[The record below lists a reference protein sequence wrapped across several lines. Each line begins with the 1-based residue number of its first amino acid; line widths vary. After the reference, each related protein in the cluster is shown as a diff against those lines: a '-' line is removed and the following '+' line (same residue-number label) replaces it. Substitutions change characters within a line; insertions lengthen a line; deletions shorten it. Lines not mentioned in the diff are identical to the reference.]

1 MKGYIKKGLFALAAV
16 LALVLWQDRL
26 QSSYRLEGVSNA
38 IDCGDGLCLID
49 NNGDTNNLFLTDY
62 DGLIKG
68 RIDLPKLTG
77 DWWNSYSSL
86 TADTDGQI
94 YVYCYSRAM
103 DRDETRSAVLRC
115 DFTGGRLEPIWE
127 LPKVKML
134 QVRVHNKTV
143 SYTAPVSKD
152 TTGFYDMDQNG
163 NTTLRAQIGATF
175 YSVKQAYFSE
185 QYGPMWA
192 DWNGRFYRGSQE
204 LGDKGH
210 RDYANIRVDEEGIFY
225 TDLSDGWVK
234 TIGWDQTRPTPM
246 FAADSVRLMNPSLTY
261 MDVLPF
267 HYGENGSWTAGVDI
281 SSSRRVL
288 GIFDG
293 EGRQQLQLQQVRMS
307 GWDRVE
313 LDARFACLGIALA
326 AVIYG
331 VGWLV
336 LRKTGGLVPIT
347 VQLLGLLIPV
357 IIIACLFFNQ
367 RLKMSL
373 SARLERMEYDLL
385 YVIADQ
391 KLSAIDPGDLM
402 KMDLDKVPE
411 DPLYRKVFQSED
423 FSTLAPEI
431 YEGGGTER
439 QPVIA
444 SVYQWIFMNEGG
456 ALRYLEVSGNH
467 YYGARVA
474 YDRNRQELDKME
486 EAMETQR
493 IIKTAYND
501 FTGDFIAL
509 YVPVVDR
516 QGRSVGVMESG
527 LNRRVLTYEVYRQME
542 QVYRLLGGLLGLLVL
557 ILTSVLTFSLRPL
570 ARVKAAVDDL
580 SRGNLGRQVSVRG
593 RNEVSAIGNA
603 FNRMSGRLK
612 EQMEF
617 IQACSDGYA
626 AFLPRR
632 VMEILGREDITQVRL
647 GDQNEISASVL
658 DVNSAAFLEMS
669 RSMDGEALYGM
680 INQMLKEMIPAV
692 TMDRGVVDHM
702 KEDGL
707 TAYYPQDGE
716 GALRSAVSICEC
728 INSLRTQDETVPLY
742 RASVNY
748 GVIRLGIV
756 GDQGR
761 MAAST
766 ISEIVAMSD
775 FLMEAGER
783 YGAGILVTE
792 AAAAQI
798 RDFQVRYHVRMIG
811 YILRRKTGK
820 MEALYDVYD
829 GDGQEDRRAKE
840 ETAAQFKMG
849 TDAYYGKDYHGA
861 RQVFAGILRRNGKD
875 LAARTYVY
883 RCDQYCQFRDEKA
896 VPPYLTEY

>member
-1 MKGYIKKGLFALAAV
+1 MKGYIKKGLLALAVV
-16 LALVLWQDRL
+16 LTLVLWQDRL

-38 IDCGDGLCLID
+38 IVCGDGLCLID
-49 NNGDTNNLFLTDY
+49 NNGATNNLFLTDY
-62 DGLIKG
+62 NGVIKG
-68 RIDLPKLTG
+68 RIDLPKLVDG
-77 DWWNSYSSL
+77 WWNAYSSL

-115 DFTGGRLEPIWE
+115 DFTRGRLEPIWE

-134 QVRVHNKTV
+134 QVRVNNGRV
-143 SYTAPVSKD
+143 SYTAPASKD
-152 TTGFYDMDQNG
+152 TTGFYEMGQDG
-163 NTTLRAQIGATF
+163 ATVLRAQISATF

-192 DWNGRFYRGSQE
+192 DWNARFYRGSQE
-204 LGDKGH
+204 LGAKGR
-210 RDYANIRVDEEGIFY
+210 RDYANIHVDEGGVYY

-234 TIGWDQTRPTPM
+234 TIGWDQTQPTPL
-246 FAADSVRLMNPSLTY
+246 FNTDSVKLINPSLSY

-267 HYGENGSWTAGVDI
+267 HYAENGSWTAGVDI
-281 SSSRRVL
+281 SSSRRVFGL
-288 GIFDG
+288 FDG
-293 EGRQQLQLQQVRMS
+293 EGRQQLQLQRVKLS
-307 GWDRVE
+307 GWDRME
-313 LDARFACLGIALA
+313 LAARTACLGIAVLA
-326 AVIYG
+326 AICG
-331 VGWLV
+331 AGRLF
-336 LRKTGGLVPIT
+336 LRKTGGMVPIT

-357 IIIACLFFNQ
+357 VIIACLFFNRQ
-367 RLKMSL
+367 LKMSL

-391 KLSAIDPGDLM
+391 KLSAIDPRDLM
-402 KMDLDKVPE
+402 GMDLDQVPE
-411 DPLYRKVFQSED
+411 DPLYQKVFQSAD

-431 YEGGGTER
+431 YDGGSTKR

-444 SVYQWIFMNEGG
+444 SVYQWIFMYKDG

-474 YDRNRQELDKME
+474 YDRNQQELDKMRE
-486 EAMETQR
+486 SMETQR
-493 IIKTAYND
+493 VIKTAYND

-509 YVPVVDR
+509 YVPVVDG

-527 LNRRVLTYEVYRQME
+527 LNRRILTYEVYRQME

-557 ILTSVLTFSLRPL
+557 ILTAVLTFSLRPL

-593 RNEVSAIGNA
+593 RDEVAAIGNA

-632 VMEILGREDITQVRL
+632 VMEILKRDDITQVQL
-647 GDQNEISASVL
+647 GDQSEIRASVL
-658 DVNSAAFLEMS
+658 DVNSAAFQELS
-669 RSMDGEALYGM
+669 RSMDGETLYGM

-692 TMDRGVVDHM
+692 TMDHGVVDHM

-716 GALRSAVSICEC
+716 GALRSAVSICER
-728 INSLRTQDETVPLY
+728 INSLRVQGRTVPLY

-775 FLMEAGER
+775 FLMDAEER
-783 YGAGILVTE
+783 YGARILVTE
-792 AAAAQI
+792 TAAGQI
-798 RDFQVRYHVRMIG
+798 PDFAGRYHVRMIG

-820 MEALYDVYD
+820 TEALYDVYD
-829 GDGQEDRRAKE
+829 GDEQEERRAKE

-861 RQVFAGILRRNGKD
+861 RQAFAGILRRNGKD
-875 LAARTYVY
+875 LAARIYVY
-883 RCDQYCQFRDEKA
+883 RCDQYCQFQDEKS